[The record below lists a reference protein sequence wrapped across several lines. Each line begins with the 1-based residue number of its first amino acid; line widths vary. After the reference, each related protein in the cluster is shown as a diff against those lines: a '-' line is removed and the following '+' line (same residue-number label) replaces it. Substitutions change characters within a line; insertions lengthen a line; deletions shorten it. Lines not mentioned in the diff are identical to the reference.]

1 MSLLIRL
8 NRMQR
13 SLLAAF
19 VLILGCA
26 VPVFSQRDPVKADEE
41 AGKAIEYMDAN
52 LPENAIEAWDR
63 ALKYMPNYTPY
74 LYEKA
79 VSLVMAKRYLDAL
92 TILQPIYTDTSLKE
106 RGYQLMGNCHD
117 FMQDTASS
125 RAVYRAGLAA
135 YPKSGR
141 LHFEMGQ
148 QYYVAYDRALAN
160 VWWLKGTQVEPSFP
174 TNYYWLARSYSE
186 TRDLI
191 WAVFYG
197 EAFLNLE
204 RNTPRTRDMSRLLY
218 ETWNRSMKLGDS
230 NDPINF
236 CSDSVLDVPSPLG
249 AQQMSFPV
257 AFEYNIALAAQ
268 PFIPKDSILPR
279 LSIEKLIDLRY
290 KFMRAWS
297 QAGYDKTY
305 PNDILSWN
313 KRLQEQGRFKEYLWW
328 LYGYGDK
335 QEMQR
340 HYKQNAD
347 RYDTFLVWFSENGM
361 SFEKP
366 LCLGLGC
373 P

>member
-1 MSLLIRL
+1 MSLLIRS

-26 VPVFSQRDPVKADEE
+26 VPVFSQRDPLKADEE

-63 ALKYMPNYTPY
+63 ALKFMPG
-74 LYEKA
+74 LYALPLRESCELGDGQA
-79 VSLVMAKRYLDAL
+79 LSGCSYDPATDLYRHVAQGTGLSVDGELSRLYAGHCLV
-92 TILQPIYTDTSLKE
+92 Q
-106 RGYQLMGNCHD
+106 
-117 FMQDTASS
+117 S
-125 RAVYRAGLAA
+125 RLPCGLAA
-135 YPKSGR
+135 YPRSGR

-148 QYYVAYDRALAN
+148 QYYVAYDRARAN
-160 VWWLKGTQVEPSFP
+160 VWWLKGTQAEPTFP

-204 RNTPRTRDMSRLLY
+204 RTTPRTRDMSRLLY

-236 CSDSVLDVPSPLG
+236 CSDSLLDVPSPLG

-313 KRLQEQGRFKEYLWW
+313 KRLQEQG
-328 LYGYGDK
+328 D
-335 QEMQR
+335 
-340 HYKQNAD
+340 
-347 RYDTFLVWFSENGM
+347 
-361 SFEKP
+361 
-366 LCLGLGC
+366 
-373 P
+373 